1 MCCST
6 PCEKLQKF
14 TSTVYLA
21 LRYSGSPR
29 HHRMDHMSLSLFLVG
44 LCSLLYH
51 ATLRQTVQFSDDLS
65 MLFLAA
71 SLTQRLYCHGQ
82 TAYKVRLTIVL
93 IYSGTAAMS
102 AIYVRSGNML
112 LHTYMFAA
120 MLTLI
125 WPRTLYLI
133 RSQTGVT
140 EQNRKRWG
148 RFGLAVGYL
157 VLGFVLWNI
166 DLVYCQQLR
175 DLRVRIGLPWAWLL
189 ELHGWW
195 HVLTALGAA
204 TYMELIRDLC
214 PFTQLITT

>member
-1 MCCST
+1 
-6 PCEKLQKF
+6 
-14 TSTVYLA
+14 
-21 LRYSGSPR
+21 
-29 HHRMDHMSLSLFLVG
+29 MDHMSLSLFLVG

-82 TAYKVRLTIVL
+82 TAYTVRLTTVL

-112 LHTYMFAA
+112 LHT
-120 MLTLI
+120 
-125 WPRTLYLI
+125 RTLYLI
-133 RSQTGVT
+133 RFQTGVT